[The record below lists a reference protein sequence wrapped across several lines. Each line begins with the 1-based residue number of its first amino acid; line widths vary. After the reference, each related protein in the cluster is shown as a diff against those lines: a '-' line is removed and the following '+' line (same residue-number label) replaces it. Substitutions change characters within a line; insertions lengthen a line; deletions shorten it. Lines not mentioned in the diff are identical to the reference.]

1 MSTLEEASGRVADAL
16 DAGLIPWRFRS
27 GLPRNVITGK
37 FYGRI
42 NPILLEMAGS
52 GLGGASPWWGT
63 SKEWQAVG
71 STVRP
76 DSLDVRILHCSEAA
90 YNLTQ
95 TDHNYEPPP
104 LALDDPA
111 PVFDAIIRNGGVNIE
126 YVFSAECKYIG
137 AEDKIRMPHRWMFEI
152 GAGGISGY
160 WDAQAHE
167 LCHFFERR
175 TGWDAHPDVC
185 ELRAE
190 IGSGYLLGALGIK
203 PLPLHLARHHR
214 KFAPRWSRLLRQEPG
229 LLFKV
234 CGHVVFTLNYLFR
247 LAGMGSIVNFAS
259 SSLVL
264 PEEGDPVGWRVS
276 PWKGN

>member
-1 MSTLEEASGRVADAL
+1 VSTLEDASGRVADAL
-16 DAGLIPWRFRS
+16 DAGQIPWRFRS
-27 GLPRNVITGK
+27 GLPMNVANRK
-37 FYGRI
+37 FYGGV
-42 NPILLEMAGS
+42 NPILLEIAAGT
-52 GLGGASPWWGT
+52 LGVSSPWWGT
-63 SKEWQAVG
+63 LREWQTVG
-71 STVRP
+71 STVQP
-76 DSLDVRILHCSEAA
+76 DSLGARIPHCPEAVHH
-90 YNLTQ
+90 LEQ

-137 AEDKIRMPHRWMFEI
+137 AEDKIRMPHKWLFEI

-160 WDAQAHE
+160 WDAKAHE

-175 TGWDAHPDVC
+175 TGWAAHPDVC

-234 CGHVVFTLNYLFR
+234 CDHVVATLDYLFR
-247 LAGMGSIVNFAS
+247 LARRGSLANFAPVNP
-259 SSLVL
+259 VL
-264 PEEGDPVGWRVS
+264 PDGGGE
-276 PWKGN
+276 